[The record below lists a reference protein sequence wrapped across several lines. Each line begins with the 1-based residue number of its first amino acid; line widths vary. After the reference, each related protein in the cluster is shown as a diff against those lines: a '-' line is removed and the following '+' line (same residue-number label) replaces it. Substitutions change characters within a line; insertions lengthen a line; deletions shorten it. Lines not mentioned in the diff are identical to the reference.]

1 MRLHTMKRGE
11 IYYADLSPAI
21 GSEQGG
27 VRPVV
32 ILQNDV
38 GNKFA
43 PTTIVAPIT
52 SRNTKKKIPTHH
64 WLNKTANLPK
74 DSQVLL
80 EQVRVVNKTRLTT
93 YIGKVDEKDQK
104 EIDKALAISVGLV
117 NIT

>member
-1 MRLHTMKRGE
+1 MKRGE

-52 SRNTKKKIPTHH
+52 SRTNKKKIPTHH
-64 WLNKTANLPK
+64 WFIDTETTKLLKH
-74 DSQVLL
+74 SQVLL
-80 EQVRVVNKTRLTT
+80 EQVRVVNKTRLKS
-93 YIGKVDEKDQK
+93 YVGKVSEKDQK